1 MDIESEPR
9 EAVSMPEVEA
19 PEIVVYTHPDCG
31 FSTAVKIDYNNRGI
45 AFREIDIS
53 VHPEAIPELERL
65 TGGERTTPVTV
76 RGDEV
81 TVGFN
86 GIG

>member
-1 MDIESEPR
+1 
-9 EAVSMPEVEA
+9 MPETDT
-19 PEIVVYTHPDCG
+19 PTIVVYTHPDCG

-45 AFREIDIS
+45 EFKEIDIS
-53 VHPEAIPELERL
+53 VQTDAIPELERL
-65 TGGERTTPVTV
+65 AGGERITPVIV
-76 RGDEV
+76 QGEKV

>member
-1 MDIESEPR
+1 
-9 EAVSMPEVEA
+9 MPETKT
-19 PEIVVYTHPDCG
+19 PTIVVYTHPDCAY
-31 FSTAVKIDYNNRGI
+31 STAVKIDYNNRGI
-45 AFREIDIS
+45 DFKEIDIA

-65 TGGERTTPVTV
+65 AGGERITPVV
-76 RGDEV
+76 VEGDKI

>member
-1 MDIESEPR
+1 M
-9 EAVSMPEVEA
+9 AEVEA

-45 AFREIDIS
+45 SFREIDIS
-53 VHPEAIPELERL
+53 VHPEAIPDLERL
-65 TGGERTTPVTV
+65 TGGERTTPVIV

-81 TVGFN
+81 TIGFN